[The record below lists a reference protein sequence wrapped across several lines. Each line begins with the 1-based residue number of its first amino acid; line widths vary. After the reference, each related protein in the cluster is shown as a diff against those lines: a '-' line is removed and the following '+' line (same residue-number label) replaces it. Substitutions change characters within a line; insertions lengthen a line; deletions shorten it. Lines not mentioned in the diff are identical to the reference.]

1 MKRKHKKTRP
11 AAKTARPNRC
21 YKDTV
26 FRMPMQVKRKWW
38 RRGNLPECLL
48 LLEEL
53 GTVPEA
59 LQRHIL
65 AQCDPAVLQQ
75 WLKAAA
81 GAESIASFTRQTGL

>member
-1 MKRKHKKTRP
+1 EYFEYDEEETRRAMRKTE
-11 AAKTARPNRC
+11 
-21 YKDTV
+21 YE
-26 FRMPMQVKRKWW
+26 
-38 RRGNLPECLL
+38 RGMAEGMSEGMTKGKAEGKAESILF

-59 LQRHIL
+59 LRRHIL